1 MKRLLHVFFYVHIS
15 FLRHLFVA
23 IVFHFWKLFRK
34 DSGFYGFF
42 GKITLDWFEREGVN
56 VKFKKWVSM
65 TAASLLVATSLFGA
79 TSVAQADEG
88 QKRTIA
94 EESIYDLLVDR
105 FFNGSGDNDFDT
117 NTKDPSKFAGGDFRG
132 LQDKLTFIDDMGFSI
147 VSIGTVFDTEK
158 YDGSMPTSYTKLEEH
173 FGTAEEFQSV
183 IKAYRAKD
191 MSIMVDFPLNNVSPE
206 HEWAKDSAKQSW
218 IASKNNGQ
226 VQWDLANK
234 EVQAALIEAATEF
247 VTTYAIGGVRLTN
260 ISEADTAFVNEVI
273 EALKETKESLYVIA
287 NEESN
292 AKFDATFSQATAD
305 VYRNIF
311 KNVDMD
317 SSKLMDPVSV
327 EQPAQIMVDT
337 LNTHRFT
344 FDSANENMFPPTRL
358 KMAMGALFMLPGIP
372 VVQYGTE
379 IAMNGEKA
387 PDTHQLYNFK
397 VDEELI
403 DYIGNLQTL
412 RNKSATLRNGDFELI
427 TNENGLLV
435 FTRTSDE
442 EKWVIMVN
450 NTSKTQR
457 VDLTTEQLG
466 DKKALNGILNEEKVR
481 LNEKDVYPIILDREM
496 VEVYQVKE
504 DEGFNIPYM
513 VALGLVYLLFIGFVV
528 VIMKRG
534 KKRRQEQD
542 VVNK

>member
-1 MKRLLHVFFYVHIS
+1 MKL
-15 FLRHLFVA
+15 
-23 IVFHFWKLFRK
+23 
-34 DSGFYGFF
+34 
-42 GKITLDWFEREGVN
+42 
-56 VKFKKWVSM
+56 KKWVSG
-65 TAASLLVATSLFGA
+65 TAASLLLATSLLG
-79 TSVAQADEG
+79 TTPLAQADEVH
-88 QKRTIA
+88 KKTIA

-132 LQDKLTFIDDMGFSI
+132 LQDKLNFIGDMGFSI

-158 YDGSMPTSYTKLEEH
+158 YDGSMPTSYSTLEEH
-173 FGTAEEFQSV
+173 FGTTEEFKSV
-183 IKAYRAKD
+183 IKAYKAKD
-191 MSIMVDFPLNNVSPE
+191 MSIMIDFPLSNVSPN

-226 VQWDLANK
+226 VQWDLANE
-234 EVQAALIEAATEF
+234 EVQAALIEAAAELIS
-247 VTTYAIGGVRLTN
+247 TYDIGGIRLTN
-260 ISEADTAFVNEVI
+260 LTDADTAFVNALI
-273 EALKETKESLYVIA
+273 EALKDTKESLYVIA
-287 NEESN
+287 NEESDAN
-292 AKFDATFSQATAD
+292 FDATFSQATAD

-311 KNVDMD
+311 ENVDMD
-317 SSKLMDPVSV
+317 SSKIMNPVSG
-327 EQPAQIMVDT
+327 EKPAQIMVDT

-344 FDSANENMFPPTRL
+344 FDSSNENMFPPTRL
-358 KMAMGALFMLPGIP
+358 KMAMGALLMLPGIP

-397 VDEELI
+397 TDEELI
-403 DYIGNLQTL
+403 DYIGNVQSL
-412 RNKSATLRNGDFELI
+412 RNKSTTLRNGDFELI

-435 FTRTSDE
+435 FTRSSDE

-457 VDLTTEQLG
+457 VDLTPEQLG
-466 DKKALNGILNEEKVR
+466 EKKALNGILNQEKVR

-496 VEVYQVKE
+496 VEIYQVKD

-528 VIMKRG
+528 VIIKRG

-542 VVNK
+542 VKN

>member
-1 MKRLLHVFFYVHIS
+1 M
-15 FLRHLFVA
+15 
-23 IVFHFWKLFRK
+23 
-34 DSGFYGFF
+34 
-42 GKITLDWFEREGVN
+42 
-56 VKFKKWVSM
+56 KKWVSG
-65 TAASLLVATSLFGA
+65 TAASLLLATSLLG
-79 TSVAQADEG
+79 TTPLAQADEVH
-88 QKRTIA
+88 KKTIA

-132 LQDKLTFIDDMGFSI
+132 LQDKLNFIGDMGFSI

-158 YDGSMPTSYTKLEEH
+158 YDGSMPTSYSTLEEH
-173 FGTAEEFQSV
+173 FGTTEEFKSV
-183 IKAYRAKD
+183 IKAYKAKD
-191 MSIMVDFPLNNVSPE
+191 MSIMIDFPLSNVSPN

-226 VQWDLANK
+226 VQWDLANE
-234 EVQAALIEAATEF
+234 EVQAALIEAAAELIS
-247 VTTYAIGGVRLTN
+247 TYDIGGIRLTN
-260 ISEADTAFVNEVI
+260 LTDADTAFVNALI
-273 EALKETKESLYVIA
+273 EALKDTKESLYVIA
-287 NEESN
+287 NEESDAN
-292 AKFDATFSQATAD
+292 FDATFSQATAD

-311 KNVDMD
+311 ENVDMD
-317 SSKLMDPVSV
+317 SSKIMNPVSG
-327 EQPAQIMVDT
+327 EKPAQIMVDT

-344 FDSANENMFPPTRL
+344 FDSSNENMFPPTRL
-358 KMAMGALFMLPGIP
+358 KMAMGALLMLPGIP

-397 VDEELI
+397 TDEELI
-403 DYIGNLQTL
+403 DYIGNVQSL
-412 RNKSATLRNGDFELI
+412 RNKSTTLRNGDFELI

-435 FTRTSDE
+435 FTRSSDE

-457 VDLTTEQLG
+457 VDLTPEQLG
-466 DKKALNGILNEEKVR
+466 EKKALNGILNQEKVR

-496 VEVYQVKE
+496 VEIYQVKD

-528 VIMKRG
+528 VIIKRG

-542 VVNK
+542 VKN